1 MKYKSKN
8 FRNENYFVLYDMND
22 NIICYFDSFED
33 LSKIFN
39 YTLKN
44 LVGKYNQQQS
54 NIINIIIYG
63 KKYKLATFC

>member
-1 MKYKSKN
+1 
-8 FRNENYFVLYDMND
+8 MND